1 MPTVVVILEQFLRTQ
16 RVRLNQ
22 FAPESAQKNINL
34 EDLRPLS
41 TPLPPLQEQKAI
53 AAMLDSVDKAREKV
67 CMETDMLQLLKEST
81 ADALLTGRVR
91 NAGGNL
97 IDEKVAG
104 RLKFDAA
111 NSLKCR
117 GVI

>member
-1 MPTVVVILEQFLRTQ
+1 MTPHGINTIFLEYFLRTQ

-41 TPLPPLQEQKAI
+41 APLPTVPEQQAI
-53 AAMLDSVDKAREKV
+53 AELLDGVDRAIEGGREERDSLQSLKA
-67 CMETDMLQLLKEST
+67 SA

-91 NAGGNL
+91 IAGG
-97 IDEKVAG
+97 G
-104 RLKFDAA
+104 
-111 NSLKCR
+111 
-117 GVI
+117 

>member
-91 NAGGNL
+91 
-97 IDEKVAG
+97 I
-104 RLKFDAA
+104 
-111 NSLKCR
+111 SLKCR
-117 GVI
+117 GESNWKS